1 MLEQKLEETGI
12 HGATMASAEFD
23 DCSADSRPQVQ
34 VGDPFMEKLL
44 LESCQ
49 ELMKED
55 AIIAIQDMGAAGLT
69 SSSSTTLGM

>member
-1 MLEQKLEETGI
+1 
-12 HGATMASAEFD
+12 MASAEFD
-23 DCSADSRPQVQ
+23 DHSEDSRPQVQ

-55 AIIAIQDMGAAGLT
+55 AIIAPRHGSRRFDIFVI
-69 SSSSTTLGM
+69 